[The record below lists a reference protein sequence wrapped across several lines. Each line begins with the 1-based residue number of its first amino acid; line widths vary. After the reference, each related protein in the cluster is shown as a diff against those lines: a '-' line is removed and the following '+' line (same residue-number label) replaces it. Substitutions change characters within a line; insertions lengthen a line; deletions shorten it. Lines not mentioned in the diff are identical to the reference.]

1 MAAERALGTTL
12 ELIGT
17 PNVGIANIT
26 SIGEIGLESEEID
39 VTDFDSTDDFREFI
53 AGPKDGGEIPISGFI
68 KDDSF
73 VETVLEL
80 ANDREVEDWLVTF
93 PGGATWEFSGFVKAF
108 KEGELTVD
116 GARNYNL
123 TIRVSGAPEYSP
135 AGS

>member
-12 ELIGT
+12 ELVGT
-17 PNVGIANIT
+17 PNVTILNIT

-39 VTDFDSTDDFREFI
+39 VTDFDSEDDFKEFI
-53 AGPKDGGEIPISGFI
+53 AGSKDGGEIPIAGFI

-73 VETVLEL
+73 VEDVYAL
-80 ANDREVEDWLVTF
+80 ANDREVEDWIVTF
-93 PGGATWEFSGFVKAF
+93 PKGATWEFTGFVKSF

-116 GARNYNL
+116 GARNYTL
-123 TIRVSGAPEYSP
+123 SIRVSGAPAYSP